1 MDKIEIHKIIRTKR
15 RRTIALIIGPDAT
28 LTVRAPIRTP
38 VEYIEQ
44 LVSKKI
50 SWIKRKMREVR
61 LRPTFPGKEF
71 VTGESFLFLGRPY
84 KLSFLKNTQ
93 TPLDFHGGFVI
104 AQDSQ
109 PRAKQLLIDWY
120 KKQAREKIAE
130 RVEWFSR
137 TLGSKYRTV
146 NITAAK
152 KRWGSCSANGSL
164 NFSWRLIMAPLSIV
178 DYVVVH
184 ELAHL
189 EEKNHSKKFWNKIRT
204 VFPDY
209 KDRIKWLKENELL
222 MSL

>member
-50 SWIKRKMREVR
+50 SWIKRKIREVR
-61 LRPTFPGKEF
+61 SRPTVPGKEF
-71 VTGESFLFLGRPY
+71 VTGESFLFLGKPY
-84 KLSFLKNTQ
+84 KLSFSKNTQ
-93 TPLDFHGGFVI
+93 TPLDFRGGFVI
-104 AQDSQ
+104 AQEYQ
-109 PRAKQLLIDWY
+109 PHAKQLLTDWY
-120 KKQAREKIAE
+120 KKRGREKITE
-130 RVEWFSR
+130 RVEWYSR
-137 TLGSKYRTV
+137 SLGLKCRTI

-152 KRWGSCSANGSL
+152 KRWGSCTADGNL

-178 DYVVVH
+178 DYAVVH

-204 VFPDY
+204 IFPDY
-209 KDRIKWLKENELL
+209 KDRAKWLKENELL